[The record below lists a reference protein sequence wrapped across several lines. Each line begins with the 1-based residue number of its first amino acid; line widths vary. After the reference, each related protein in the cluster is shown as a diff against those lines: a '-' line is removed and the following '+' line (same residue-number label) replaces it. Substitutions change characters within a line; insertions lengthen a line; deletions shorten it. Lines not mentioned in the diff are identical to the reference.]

1 MKSLPRWLSTRYSLL
16 YVNKDENLIRFEEVK
31 KILNLNDTSTLKTLS
46 ELAKSGALITKRDP
60 LDERQKIYKLI
71 SPEDF
76 HFAQGVQASLH
87 DKASLLEKIKH
98 MGKHRAYIITG
109 DYAVLLHTKYVYP
122 ATIDIKVKN
131 EDYAKW
137 YAYLRDP
144 QTHVALEPAYVKQVK
159 KYRNV
164 VNLTNGLTEE
174 EFREK
179 SEVDGLF
186 VETIERLILHMV
198 KDQNETSLSN
208 AMASAVV
215 GKNKI
220 NWEKLAKKSTEADLN
235 RQIGCFLEILNIEAK
250 RNIFPQSLLEM
261 FTPKEKQSKTVFSTH
276 YLARVKE
283 LETKT
288 TDMFISE
295 SEKQIAMK
303 ELTHLT
309 STYKKLEKKWN
320 LEIILPTHVP
330 KKIVQDLVH

>member
-1 MKSLPRWLSTRYSLL
+1 MKSLPRWLSTRYSIL
-16 YVNKDENLIRFEEVK
+16 YINKDENPIRFEEVK
-31 KILNLNDTSTLKTLS
+31 KMLNLSDVSTLKTLS
-46 ELAKSGALITKRDP
+46 ELTKSGALITKRDP

-76 HFAQGVQASLH
+76 HFAEGVQTSLH
-87 DKASLLEKIKH
+87 DKASLLEKVRH
-98 MGKHRAYIITG
+98 MGKHLAYLITG

-122 ATIDIKVKN
+122 TIIDIKVKN

-137 YAYLRDP
+137 YAYLRNP
-144 QTHVALEPAYVKQVK
+144 QTHVALEPPYVKQVK

-186 VETIERLILHMV
+186 VESLERLILYMV
-198 KDQNETSLSN
+198 KEQNETSLSN
-208 AMASAVV
+208 AMALTVV

-220 NWEKLAKKSTEADLN
+220 NWEKLTKKSRDEDLN
-235 RQIGCFLEILNIEAK
+235 RQIGCLLEILNKEAK
-250 RNIFPQSLLEM
+250 KNIFPPSLLEM
-261 FTPKEKQSKTVFSTH
+261 FTPKEKQPKTIFSSH
-276 YLARVKE
+276 YLARVNE
-283 LETKT
+283 LQTKKR
-288 TDMFISE
+288 DMFTSE

-309 STYKKLEKKWN
+309 STYRTLEKKWS
-320 LEIILPTHVP
+320 LEIILPNHMP

>member
-1 MKSLPRWLSTRYSLL
+1 MKPLPRWLSTRYSLL
-16 YVNKDENLIRFEEVK
+16 YVNKDENPIRFEEAK
-31 KILNLNDTSTLKTLS
+31 KILNLNETSTLKTLS

-76 HFAQGVQASLH
+76 HFAEGVQASLH
-87 DKASLLEKIKH
+87 DKASLPEKLRHMNKH
-98 MGKHRAYIITG
+98 LAYLITG

-137 YAYLRDP
+137 YTYLRDS

-186 VETIERLILHMV
+186 VEPLERLILHMV
-198 KDQNETSLSN
+198 KGQNETSLSN
-208 AMASAVV
+208 AMALAVV
-215 GKNKI
+215 GKNQI
-220 NWEKLAKKSTEADLN
+220 NWEKLAKKSREADLN
-235 RQIGCFLEILNIEAK
+235 RQIGCLLEILNVEAK
-250 RNIFPQSLLEM
+250 RNIFPQSLLET
-261 FTPKEKQSKTVFSTH
+261 FTPKEKQPKTIFSTH
-276 YLARVKE
+276 YLARVNE
-283 LETKT
+283 LQTKT
-288 TDMFISE
+288 SDMFASE

-309 STYKKLEKKWN
+309 STYKTLEKKWS

-330 KKIVQDLVH
+330 KKIVQDLIH

>member
-1 MKSLPRWLSTRYSLL
+1 MKSLPRWLSTRYSVL
-16 YVNKDENLIRFEEVK
+16 YVNKDENPIRFEEVK

-76 HFAQGVQASLH
+76 HFAEGVQASLH
-87 DKASLLEKIKH
+87 DKASLQEKIRH
-98 MGKHRAYIITG
+98 MGKHLAYLITG

-131 EDYAKW
+131 EEYTKW
-137 YAYLRDP
+137 YTYLRDS
-144 QTHVALEPAYVKQVK
+144 QTHVALEPAYMKQVK

-164 VNLTNGLTEE
+164 VNLTNGLTER

-186 VETIERLILHMV
+186 VEPLERLILGMV
-198 KDQNETSLSN
+198 KRQNETSLSN

-215 GKNKI
+215 GKTKI
-220 NWEKLAKKSTEADLN
+220 NWKKLAKKSREANLN
-235 RQIGCFLEILNIEAK
+235 RQIGCLLEILNVEAK

-261 FTPKEKQSKTVFSTH
+261 FTPKEKQPKTIFSTH
-276 YLARVKE
+276 YIAKVHE
-283 LETKT
+283 LQTKT
-288 TDMFISE
+288 RDMFTSE
-295 SEKQIAMK
+295 SEKQTAMK
-303 ELTHLT
+303 ELTRLT
-309 STYKKLEKKWN
+309 STYKTLEEKWS